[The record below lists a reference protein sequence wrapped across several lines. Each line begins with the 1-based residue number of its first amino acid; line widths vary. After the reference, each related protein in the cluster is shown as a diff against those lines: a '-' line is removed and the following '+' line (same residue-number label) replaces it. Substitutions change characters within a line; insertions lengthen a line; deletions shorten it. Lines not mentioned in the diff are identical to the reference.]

1 MFYKMTYVN
10 FILLLLGISIIGV
23 RSEKGCVALDTV
35 SFDKILSKFKA
46 VLVKFDTVF
55 PYGSK
60 QEAYEA
66 VCSASRVITELLV
79 TEVSVKDYG
88 DKENLDLAEKFGVK
102 KNDYPVVKLF
112 INGKEAYTFRPQKDE
127 DWDEKNLKNFIRAK
141 SGVYIGL
148 DGCYEDFDNLALNFT
163 VSTTKEERQK
173 YLNKAQEILRST
185 NSLHKQKAGEVYV
198 KYMKKFMEIGDKFI
212 NQEEKRIKTITEEAK
227 IHITKRREFDHKI
240 NILNSFK
247 IRDEL

>member
-1 MFYKMTYVN
+1 MIYFNCV
-10 FILLLLGISIIGV
+10 LLLLGISAIGV
-23 RSEKGCVALDTV
+23 HSEKGCIALDTV

-46 VLVKFDTVF
+46 VLVKFDAVF

-60 QEAYEA
+60 QEAYES

-88 DKENLDLAEKFGVK
+88 DKENLDLAQKFGVH

-112 INGKEAYTFRPQKDE
+112 INGQEAHTFRVKDDRE
-127 DWDEKNLKNFIRAK
+127 FNEKNLKNFIRAK

-163 VSTTKEERQK
+163 VSTTKEEKQK
-173 YLNKAQEILRST
+173 YLEKAEFILRST
-185 NSLHKQKAGEVYV
+185 NSLHKQKAGEMYV
-198 KYMKKFMEIGDKFI
+198 KYMKKSLLEGDKFI
-212 NQEEKRIKTITEEAK
+212 NQEENRIKTITEQGK

-247 IRDEL
+247 IKDEL